1 MKKVI
6 IPVIVL
12 VLLAA
17 LGFVVVYFNNAD
29 KRFSIPG
36 RAEQEKQIQ
45 NLGYQVGE
53 LDQKLLAKLGVE
65 PYTELFAA
73 ESLTDKKANMNMDV
87 NYVYRDCPQKSD
99 AAKTMSDY
107 YTYALYVKKNG
118 DASGKIKMMNDTKT
132 GKAYILYDINVPDS
146 FLLSDFALRAS
157 SGNVFSDKV
166 NISYLYGGI
175 YLDGTRVLNITTTNG
190 MKRKDVENVLKELKL
205 PTP

>member
-157 SGNVFSDKV
+157 SGNLFSDKV

>member
-157 SGNVFSDKV
+157 SGNLFSDKV

-190 MKRKDVENVLKELKL
+190 MKRKDVEKVLKELKL

>member
-45 NLGYQVGE
+45 SLGYQVGE

-157 SGNVFSDKV
+157 SGNLFSDKV

-190 MKRKDVENVLKELKL
+190 MKRKDVEKVLKELKL